1 MFKNLR
7 TSTKLLF
14 LCSMF
19 ITAIGVT
26 TYSLIAEKRIA
37 IDFARK
43 ELVGT
48 RYLAAIRGIYAAI
61 LTAPERLNAPA
72 EAVLLALAAA
82 QAAAT
87 PLLNTAELEQALAAT
102 LGQLRLTQDRTGRRS
117 ELTADAL
124 AKARSLAARIGD
136 DSNLTL
142 DPDLDTYYLQDIVV
156 GKLPTLLGQL
166 GEARRT
172 FREAMTAGPAL
183 ADRNVRIFV
192 LEELLRS
199 TADGIET
206 NLAAA
211 YRGNPDGRL
220 KQAVEP
226 DIRAMIFDAGTY
238 LGSLKTV
245 IASGQANGSGV
256 ASLDGAE
263 ASFVRNAINAW
274 AVTQTELDRLL
285 QQRIDGLLGKLWLSL
300 ALTGAAVCLS
310 VLIAF
315 MTYRHIVR
323 QLVRLEDLARTVR
336 ETKDY
341 SRRTDLKSQDEIG
354 RLVVAFNDMLGE
366 LANAREREVA
376 DQTRTVAMQSELA
389 RVARLTTMGEMAAKI
404 AHEINQPLAAIV
416 TNGNAGLRWMASST
430 PDLDETR
437 ATLQRI
443 VNDGHRASQV
453 ISGIRTMFKQDGQTK
468 ALLDINDLIRE
479 VLTLVRGKVDSQRVS
494 VRTELSEELP
504 QVLVD
509 RVQLQ
514 QVILN
519 LIMNALDAM
528 AALNGRTRVLQ
539 LRSERS
545 EPAGIVLTVEDNG
558 TGIDQKNAHRIFEA
572 FFTTKSQ
579 GMGMGLSICRSI
591 VEAHGGRLTASR
603 ADPHGA
609 IFQVFLPICEPGA
622 DRTRPAAAEPMVTAS
637 RERPITTD
645 IAVSW
650 ALIQHPQHAR
660 QP

>member
-7 TSTKLLF
+7 TSTKLLI

-19 ITAIGVT
+19 IMAIGVT

-48 RYLAAIRGIYAAI
+48 RYLAVVRETYAAI
-61 LTAPERLNAPA
+61 VTDPEQVNALA
-72 EAVLLALAAA
+72 GALILALAEA

-87 PLLNTAELEQALAAT
+87 PVLNTAELEQDLAAT
-102 LGQLRLTQDRTGRRS
+102 LGQLRLTQGRSGRKG

-156 GKLPTLLGQL
+156 GKLPTLLGQFS
-166 GEARRT
+166 EARRT
-172 FREAMTAGPAL
+172 FGEAMA
-183 ADRNVRIFV
+183 ADAPVADHRVRIFV
-192 LEELLRS
+192 LDELFRS
-199 TADGIET
+199 TMGGIET
-206 NLAAA
+206 DLSAA
-211 YRGNPDGRL
+211 YRGNRDGRL
-220 KQAVEP
+220 REAVEP
-226 DIRAMIFDAGTY
+226 AIRAMIFDAITY
-238 LGSLKTV
+238 LGNLKAV
-245 IASGQANGSGV
+245 IASGQANASGV
-256 ASLDGAE
+256 SSLDGAE
-263 ASFVRNAINAW
+263 ASFVRNSINAW
-274 AVTQTELDRLL
+274 TATQTQLDRLL
-285 QQRIDGLLGKLWLSL
+285 RQRIDDLIGRLWLSL
-300 ALTGAAVCLS
+300 TLTGAAVCLS

-323 QLVRLEDLARTVR
+323 QLVRLEDLARAVR

-354 RLVVAFNDMLGE
+354 RLAVAFNDMLAE
-366 LANAREREVA
+366 LAKAREHEVA
-376 DQTRTVAMQSELA
+376 DQARTAAMQSELA

-416 TNGNAGLRWMASST
+416 TNGYAGLRWMAGST
-430 PDLDETR
+430 PDLDEAR
-437 ATLQRI
+437 ATLQWI

-453 ISGIRTMFKQDGQTK
+453 INGIRTMFKQDGETK
-468 ALLDINDLIRE
+468 ALLDINDLLRE
-479 VLTLVRGKVDSQRVS
+479 VLVLVRSNVDNQHVS
-494 VRTELSEELP
+494 VRTELCGELP
-504 QVLVD
+504 QVLAD

-528 AALNGRTRVLQ
+528 AALNGRARVLR

-545 EPAGIVLTVEDNG
+545 EPGWIMLTVEDNG

-579 GMGMGLSICRSI
+579 GMGMGLSICQSI
-591 VEAHGGRLTASR
+591 VEAHDGRLIASR

-609 IFQVFLPICEPGA
+609 IFQVLLPLHEPGA
-622 DRTRPAAAEPMVTAS
+622 DRTRPAAADS
-637 RERPITTD
+637 
-645 IAVSW
+645 
-650 ALIQHPQHAR
+650 HPAHGDGLR
-660 QP
+660 